1 MALPLIGFGSLLL
14 KMKRL
19 YCAHCDGWSR
29 VCSGARPFAR
39 FALGRKGLVSFWA
52 AIAFF
57 VPNATPAATS
67 TGSGIAARYP
77 GDKNIA
83 SDPAVIFADD
93 FESYATV
100 DQAKAKWGYGSGL
113 PRMRIA
119 TESANV
125 FSGRKSIEFSL
136 PVSTTEISC
145 SLWKVLN
152 PTQDTVYMRMYQ
164 KFDAGYNV
172 PTSNHNGIRLS
183 AKYPEVAGQKP
194 PANGTGFFLF
204 LLQNNMIKAGETP
217 PGLTHLYVYWP
228 KQRSQWGDHWYPDG
242 TEVPYSSSIGNK
254 GEWLA
259 YPAQYPDFKPMPNFQ
274 PHLNRWYCEE
284 LMVHA
289 NTPGKKDGEVKF
301 WIDGKVVGDFPDLN
315 LRSIST
321 LKLDHAQLTLHATHS
336 ERVNKKWYDN
346 VVIAKQYI
354 GPMASASPIQSSAA
368 AQTLTSPVVQSLK
381 NISTRGM
388 VQTGDGE
395 LIGGFTLQG
404 NASKEVVIRGLG
416 PSLTASAVSNALRD
430 PLIELYDSTGALI
443 GSNDNWKTDFNHNSI
458 PVALQPSNDFESA
471 LDRVLSPGSYT
482 VILKDAQGQ
491 PGVGLFELYDL
502 GGEGSVLENIST
514 RGVVG
519 TGDDV
524 MITGFT
530 LTGDVGSSQKVTV
543 RALGPSLGQFGVRD
557 FLANPSLRVYDS
569 NGILVG
575 QNDNRRD
582 DQAAEIAQT
591 RFAPANDLESGMIL
605 TLPPG
610 NYTAIL
616 SGVNNTT
623 GNAVVEVSGLN

>member
-1 MALPLIGFGSLLL
+1 
-14 KMKRL
+14 MKQL
-19 YCAHCDGWSR
+19 
-29 VCSGARPFAR
+29 R
-39 FALGRKGLVSFWA
+39 FALPTHCSRRLSYTRPVVRFAGRCRGSLSRWA
-52 AIAFF
+52 AVTLL
-57 VPNATPAATS
+57 VPSATLGAT
-67 TGSGIAARYP
+67 TANNGIAARYP

-100 DQAKAKWGYGSGL
+100 DQAKAKWGYGNGL

-119 TESANV
+119 TASANV

-136 PVSTTEISC
+136 PVSTTEVSC

-152 PTQDTVYMRMYQ
+152 PTQDRVYMRMYQ
-164 KFDAGYNV
+164 KFDTGFNV
-172 PTSNHNGIRLS
+172 RGSNHNGIRLS
-183 AKYPEVAGQKP
+183 AKYPEVAGRKP

-204 LLQNNMIKAGETP
+204 LLQNNVTKAGETP
-217 PGLTHLYVYWP
+217 PGLTNLYVYWP

-242 TEVPYSSSIGNK
+242 TVVPYSSSIGNK

-259 YPAQYPDFKPMPNFQ
+259 YPARYPDFKPYPMFIPQ
-274 PHLNRWYCEE
+274 RDRWYCYE
-284 LMVHA
+284 LMVKA
-289 NTPGKKDGEVKF
+289 NTPGKNDGEVKY
-301 WIDGKVVGDFPDLN
+301 WIDGKVAGDFPDLN
-315 LRSIST
+315 MRSIST
-321 LKLDHAQLTLHATHS
+321 LKLDRAHIMLHAVHS

-354 GPMASASPIQSSAA
+354 GPMVRGSPIPSSTSV
-368 AQTLTSPVVQSLK
+368 QTPASPVVQSLK

-388 VQTGDGE
+388 VQTGDGL

-430 PLIELYDSTGALI
+430 PLIELYDSMGALI

-458 PVALQPSNDFESA
+458 PLALQPSNDFESA
-471 LDRVLSPGSYT
+471 SDRVLSPGSYT

-502 GGEGSVLENIST
+502 GDEDSVLENIST
-514 RGVVG
+514 RGEVG

-524 MITGFT
+524 MITGFI
-530 LTGDVGSSQKVTV
+530 LNGDIGSSQRVIV
-543 RALGPSLGQFGVRD
+543 RALGPSLGQFGVRG

-575 QNDNRRD
+575 QNDNWRD

-591 RFAPANDLESGMIL
+591 RFAPANDLEPGMIL
-605 TLPPG
+605 TLSPG
-610 NYTAIL
+610 SYTAIL

-623 GNAVVEVSGLN
+623 GNAVVEVYGLN